1 MSTAKAIEKRG
12 RKSGHVRSPNIA
24 FSTKLA
30 GISAFK
36 KALIE
41 QYGEAVRRSKK
52 AGHRVSF
59 RVDVDPEA
67 GAQTITVVEEQPG
80 AVADGFP
87 VEQVGEPDADLKAA
101 LREARARGKKRVS
114 EIVAADDMLTAEAFA
129 DLLGV
134 SRVTVNS
141 RRQNGQLLGI
151 DGAKRGFR
159 FPAWQLDDD
168 GRPFEALPELH
179 QILGGSAWAVYRF
192 LVTPQGGLNGQT
204 GLDALRSKEPDEAIE
219 AAEGIAHG
227 DFR

>member
-12 RKSGHVRSPNIA
+12 RKSGDVRSPNIA

-30 GISAFK
+30 GIAAFK

-41 QYGEAVRRSKK
+41 QYGKAVRRSKK
-52 AGHRVSF
+52 DGHRVSF

-67 GAQTITVVEEQPG
+67 GAQTITVVEEQPSSLS
-80 AVADGFP
+80 DGFP

-101 LREARARGKKRVS
+101 LKEARARGKRRVS

-168 GRPFEALPELH
+168 GRPFEALPELQ

-192 LVTPQGGLNGQT
+192 LVTPQSGLNGLT
-204 GLDALRSKEPDEAIE
+204 GLDALRSKKPDEVIE
-219 AAEGIAHG
+219 AAKGIAHG

>member
-12 RKSGHVRSPNIA
+12 RKSGDVRSPNIA

-30 GISAFK
+30 GIAAFK

-80 AVADGFP
+80 ADGFP

-101 LREARARGKKRVS
+101 LKEARARGKKRVS
-114 EIVAADDMLTAEAFA
+114 EIVAADDMLTAEALA

-141 RRQNGQLLGI
+141 RRQNDQLLGI

-159 FPAWQLDDD
+159 FPAWQLDED
-168 GRPFEALPELH
+168 GRPFEALPELQ

-192 LVTPQGGLNGQT
+192 LVTPQGGLNGLT
-204 GLDALRSKEPDEAIE
+204 GLDALRSKKPDEVIE
-219 AAEGIAHG
+219 AAKGIAHG

>member
-1 MSTAKAIEKRG
+1 MSTAKALEKSG
-12 RKSGHVRSPNIA
+12 RKPSHGGSPNIA

-30 GISAFK
+30 GIAAFK

-41 QYGEAVRRSKK
+41 QYGDAVRRSKK
-52 AGHRVSF
+52 VGHRVSF

-67 GAQTITVVEEQPG
+67 GAQTITVVEDQPS
-80 AVADGFP
+80 AAADGFP
-87 VEQVGEPDADLKAA
+87 VEQLEEPDVDLKAA

-159 FPAWQLDDD
+159 FPAWQLDDE

-192 LVTPQGGLNGQT
+192 LVTPQGGLNGLT
-204 GLDALRSKEPDEAIE
+204 GLDALRSEKPDEVIE
-219 AAEGIAHG
+219 AAKGIAHA